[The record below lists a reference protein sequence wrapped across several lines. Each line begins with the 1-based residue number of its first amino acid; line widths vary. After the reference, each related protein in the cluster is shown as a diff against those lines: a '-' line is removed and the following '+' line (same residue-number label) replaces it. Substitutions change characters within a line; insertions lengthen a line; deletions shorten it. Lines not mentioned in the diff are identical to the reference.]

1 MLSGSVESILFG
13 WITMEYR
20 KLISFGKSS
29 YVVSLPKSWVNQSKL
44 KKGDLIYIEESGPSL
59 VLNKKDDEKASEEK
73 EKVIL
78 VDGKPITQ
86 IGREV
91 SAAYIRNYRQ
101 ITFKGKETRTKIK
114 ELQHLIQSH
123 IALEIMEQTGDS
135 IIAKDFLNMEKVNLL
150 ELIRKMDVV
159 TRTMF
164 NESCSIF
171 SEDTYDSINDR
182 DKDVNKLYFL
192 LYRAALY
199 NLENPM
205 KSMKNLK
212 LGVIDLMRIHNY
224 AFYIEAIAD
233 EVRRTVRYARLLKI
247 SPAKQKQIEQLL
259 RSFQNYY
266 LETMKAIYN
275 NEEESAL
282 RLSEMKVGFEGSL
295 DLLEKE
301 VQKIDNLNQTINRMR
316 RMITCIHNLGRVAY
330 TLN

>member
-1 MLSGSVESILFG
+1 
-13 WITMEYR
+13 MEYR

-29 YVVSLPKSWVNQSKL
+29 FVVSLPKSWVTQNKL
-44 KKGDLIYIEESGPSL
+44 KKGELINIEESGPSL
-59 VLNKKDDEKASEEK
+59 VLNKKDNEKVNEEK
-73 EKVIL
+73 EKIIL
-78 VDGKPITQ
+78 VDGKPISQ
-86 IGREV
+86 VGREL
-91 SAAYIRNYRQ
+91 SSAYIRNYRQ

-114 ELQHLIQSH
+114 GLQSLIQSH

-164 NESCSIF
+164 NESCLIF
-171 SEDTYDSINDR
+171 SEDTYESINER
-182 DKDVNKLYFL
+182 DKDINKLYFL

-205 KSMKNLK
+205 KAMKNLK
-212 LGVIDLMRIHNY
+212 LGMIDLIRIHNF

-233 EVRRTVRYARLLKI
+233 EVRRTARYIRLLKV

-259 RSFQNYY
+259 HSFQNYY
-266 LETMKAIYN
+266 LETMKAVYN
-275 NEEESAL
+275 HDEALAL
-282 RLSEMKVGFEGSL
+282 RLSETKTNFESNL
-295 DLLEKE
+295 DILEKE
-301 VQKIDNLNQTINRMR
+301 VQKTENLNQTINRMR
-316 RMITCIHNLGRVAY
+316 RMITSIHNLGRVVY

>member
-1 MLSGSVESILFG
+1 V
-13 WITMEYR
+13 
-20 KLISFGKSS
+20 
-29 YVVSLPKSWVNQSKL
+29 
-44 KKGDLIYIEESGPSL
+44 
-59 VLNKKDDEKASEEK
+59 
-73 EKVIL
+73 
-78 VDGKPITQ
+78 
-86 IGREV
+86 GREV

-114 ELQHLIQSH
+114 ELQSIIQSH

-135 IIAKDFLNMEKVNLL
+135 IIAKDFLNMEKVNLM

-171 SEDTYDSINDR
+171 SDDTYDSINER
-182 DKDVNKLYFL
+182 DKDVNRLYFL

-199 NLENPM
+199 NIENPM
-205 KSMKNLK
+205 KAMKNFK
-212 LGVIDLMRIHNY
+212 LNIIDLIRIHNF

-233 EVRRTVRYARLLKI
+233 EVRRTARYTRSLKI
-247 SPAKQKQIEQLL
+247 PLAKQKQIEQLL

-266 LETMKAIYN
+266 LETMKAVYN
-275 NEEESAL
+275 NDEALAL
-282 RLSEMKVGFEGSL
+282 RISETKTNFELNL

-301 VQKIDNLNQTINRMR
+301 VQKTEYLNQTINRMR
-316 RMITCIHNLGRVAY
+316 RMITSIHNLGRVVY